1 MTDLQIAKD
10 VISTYLSGTAYELV
24 MAQLDGSITKKR
36 KRWSK
41 NMKLYCLSLYYKSP
55 SAYRFLRNTFSI
67 PCVRTLQR
75 IFDKFQIDCGF
86 SADLLSVLKKRVSTM
101 SEKDRLC
108 NVCIDEMSLKC
119 GLHYNVSKEISK
131 QALVF
136 MVTGLASNWKQ
147 SIGFFL
153 VKTTASVH
161 VLQTLLSECL
171 TRLFDIGLCVKSVIF
186 DQGASN
192 QKLVKLLLWKRHFLS

>member
-1 MTDLQIAKD
+1 MEQKYEVVLSVTVLQEFNC
-10 VISTYLSGTAYELV
+10 ISFSQKHLFYTLAVSGHCKE
-24 MAQLDGSITKKR
+24 
-36 KRWSK
+36 
-41 NMKLYCLSLYYKSP
+41 
-55 SAYRFLRNTFSI
+55 FLI
-67 PCVRTLQR
+67 
-75 IFDKFQIDCGF
+75 KFQIDCGF

-119 GLHYNVSKEISK
+119 GLHYNVSKDRIDGFVNMDCGGSQEISK

-147 SIGFFL
+147 PIGFFL
-153 VKTTASVH
+153 VKTTASAH

-192 QKLVKLLLWKRHFLS
+192 QKLVKLLDATVETPFFVMMTKKCLFYSTHRTY